1 MSKQDSEAAGKLPL
15 QDNGIAKTYNAPA
28 RTSRLGHLYIIPLL
42 MLTLFTGA
50 VIGMYFQP
58 PGLRVFFNATGLQPG
73 AGSDMPIAIAVQ
85 KVSAQEEV
93 AVISEGD
100 VLALGRIIPR
110 GDVINVATP
119 SGAGDARIAALN
131 VNVGDTVEPRDILA
145 ELDNLPQLQSAVR
158 TAQANVA
165 VRDAAL
171 AQTRASIDASRAEA
185 QASLSKAEAGATET
199 DAELSRVTSLFER
212 GVTTRAEMDRA
223 IASANTATRDV
234 ERNIATLSRYAA
246 GSDTVQA
253 DIAVAEANLTAA
265 KAELA
270 RAEQDIERGY
280 VRAPTKSTVLQIH
293 AQPGERPSASGI
305 IDLGDTSQ
313 MTIEAEVYQ
322 SMIAR
327 VTIGD
332 PISASADALPQPL
345 TGVVT
350 AIGLEIGRQSITS
363 DDPAANTDARVVDVI
378 ISLDADS
385 SARARALTNLETIVR
400 IDAGR
405 TE

>member
-1 MSKQDSEAAGKLPL
+1 MSKQDNEAAGKLPL
-15 QDNGIAKTYNAPA
+15 QDNGIAKTSNAPA

-131 VNVGDTVEPRDILA
+131 VNVGDTVERRDILA
-145 ELDNLPQLQSAVR
+145 ELDNLPQLQSAIR

-223 IASANTATRDV
+223 IASANTAARDV

-345 TGVVT
+345 TGVVA

-405 TE
+405 IE